1 MKEVMTEEEKSAPE
15 NLTSSLEEAA
25 LEPASNALEPASNKL
40 KIGRAKQRSKGNR
53 SSKKDQRNSNYF
65 SKRAFEEFL
74 VPNLSAIME
83 ASDERSALG
92 DPSREQIIKEKT

>member
-40 KIGRAKQRSKGNR
+40 KIGRAK
-53 SSKKDQRNSNYF
+53 
-65 SKRAFEEFL
+65 
-74 VPNLSAIME
+74 
-83 ASDERSALG
+83 
-92 DPSREQIIKEKT
+92 